1 VTVEDVHDVLAP
13 APTAP
18 PAQSVL
24 AAERT
29 VVGAMIGS
37 AAATEAAAECLTA
50 IDFYDGEL
58 KTVAQACFDLAGA
71 GKPVDLAS
79 VHQHL
84 AVTGQLGLFRRTGA
98 APLLADLFLEGC
110 TPIPET
116 IGHHAETITDDAVRR
131 RIHDAGTVL
140 RQKSNHPGFGPDDA
154 QAAIDLVVAAA
165 QPSIAPAAA
174 SSAVWIA
181 DDFDEFLHDLAHPE
195 ADDRIPT
202 PWVDLND
209 AVAMR
214 PGHLVVIG
222 GRPGDGK
229 SLAGLGIAACAAID
243 HGMGALIASM
253 EMRRFEVMRRLIAS
267 RAKVELSHLEA
278 KALTQ
283 RDWDLVEKVA
293 EEVRAAPLAID
304 PASQTSIAHLRSR
317 LRHLSKTT
325 PIRVLVVDYLQLLK
339 VTKKAERRDLDI
351 AEFTRELKQIAVEFN
366 ICVIALSQLNRG
378 SATRNDRPKMSDLR
392 EGGSIEQDADTVILL
407 HRPSADDADGTLLGE
422 VELIIPK
429 QRAGQSG
436 LTVRLAFQGHYGRL
450 FNMRRD

>member
-1 VTVEDVHDVLAP
+1 MIDEYDPMAP

-18 PAQSVL
+18 PAQSVID
-24 AAERT
+24 AERT

-37 AAATEAAAECLTA
+37 TAATESAAECLTA

-71 GKPVDLAS
+71 GKPVDLAA

-84 AVTGQLGLFRRTGA
+84 AVTGQLGLFRRSNGA

-110 TPIPET
+110 LPIPET
-116 IGHHAETITDDAVRR
+116 IAHHAETITDDAVRR
-131 RIHDAGTVL
+131 RIHDAGTML
-140 RQKSNHPGFGPDDA
+140 RQRSNHPGFDRDDA

-165 QPSIAPAAA
+165 QPSITPAAA
-174 SSAVWIA
+174 SSATWLA

-202 PWVDLND
+202 PWCDLD
-209 AVAMR
+209 EKVSLR
-214 PGHLVVIG
+214 PGQLVVIG

-278 KALTQ
+278 KALNQ

-293 EEVRAAPLAID
+293 EEVRTAPLAID
-304 PASQTSIAHLRSR
+304 PASQASIAHLRSR

-407 HRPSADDADGTLLGE
+407 HRPTADDADGTLLGE